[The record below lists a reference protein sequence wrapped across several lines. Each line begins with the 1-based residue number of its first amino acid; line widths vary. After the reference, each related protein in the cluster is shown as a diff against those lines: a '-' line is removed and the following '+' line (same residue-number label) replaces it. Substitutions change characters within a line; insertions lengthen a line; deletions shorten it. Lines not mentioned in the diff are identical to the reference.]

1 MNDLS
6 VPRSDDP
13 ERDKRIVDLVIGGKR
28 VDRRGQ
34 DDGLHCRRRE
44 LGWRQWCEPLVRK
57 LT

>member
-28 VDRRGQ
+28 VDDVAKMMGCTVADMNLADAGGANR
-34 DDGLHCRRRE
+34 
-44 LGWRQWCEPLVRK
+44 
-57 LT
+57 